1 MLKFLSALLALFILP
16 IAYVLT
22 APHLSTAEEPE
33 STLRQYLK
41 AVYAQDYR
49 RAYQWISLDDQAYKN
64 RGDYLRENPSFTGL
78 TLELTRMLAEMIE
91 VRDFKREKEGRQTT
105 ITFSVKMP
113 NANHPVLR
121 ELFSGFDP
129 DRLARLSRD
138 QKQSLL
144 ERLEGLRQKGNLPF
158 LEGEEKWDL
167 VRETA
172 GWRVFLNWT
181 GATRV
186 RFRADVKKGLPW
198 DIQPMQKTILA
209 KPGETLQAFSRVRN
223 LSGRATTAKARHLDE
238 PRELA
243 PKYLEIIQCCCFIQE
258 TLAPGEEKELPLVF
272 RVGWNKPD
280 EIKEFQITYQFFPIE
295 KFPES

>member
-1 MLKFLSALLALFILP
+1 MLKYLSVALALFVLP
-16 IAYVLT
+16 VAYVLT
-22 APHLSTAEEPE
+22 APHWSTAEEPE

-64 RGDYLRENPSFTGL
+64 REDYLREHPSFTGR

-91 VRDFKREKEGRQTT
+91 FRDFKREKEGRQTT

-121 ELFSGFDP
+121 ELFFGFDL
-129 DRLARLSRD
+129 DRLAGLSRD
-138 QKQSLL
+138 QKRSLL

-172 GWRVFLNWT
+172 GWRVFLNWA
-181 GATRV
+181 GATRI
-186 RFRADVKKGLPW
+186 RFRAEVKDGLPW
-198 DIQPMQKTILA
+198 DFQPMQKTVLA
-209 KPGETLQAFSRVRN
+209 KPGETLQAFYRVRN
-223 LSGRATTAKARHLDE
+223 LSDRATTAKARHLDE

-243 PKYLEIIQCCCFIQE
+243 RKHLEIIQCFCFIQE

-280 EIKEFQITYQFFPIE
+280 AIKEFQITYQFFPIE